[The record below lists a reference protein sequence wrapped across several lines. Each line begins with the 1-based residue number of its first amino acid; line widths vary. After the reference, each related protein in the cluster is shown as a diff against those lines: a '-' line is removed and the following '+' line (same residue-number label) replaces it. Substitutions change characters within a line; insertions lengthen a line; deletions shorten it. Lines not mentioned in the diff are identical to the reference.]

1 MTQVDT
7 VAVTVSDDPED
18 APFSWVRVT
27 LNLRDGTVAFMD
39 IGHFASREEAE
50 ARVALLKQALTPAT
64 FDLQE

>member
-27 LNLRDGTVAFMD
+27 LNLRDGTIALMD
-39 IGHFASREEAE
+39 IGHFASREEADQ
-50 ARVALLKQALTPAT
+50 RIALLRQALTPAT
-64 FDLQE
+64 FDLEE

>member
-1 MTQVDT
+1 MTQVDIVS
-7 VAVTVSDDPED
+7 VAVSEDVEDDPYH
-18 APFSWVRVT
+18 WVRAT

-39 IGHFASREEAE
+39 IGPFASREEAE